1 MKPKKKKKLV
11 NTENRLVVVGAVKWV
26 KEKVINFQFSDNKFW
41 ACDIQYDDYS
51 YQQCIVHLK
60 VAKSEF

>member
-1 MKPKKKKKLV
+1 M
-11 NTENRLVVVGAVKWV
+11 VVGAVKWV

-41 ACDIQYDDYS
+41 PCDIQYDDYS